1 MLGIFGQH
9 LFLDRS
15 RKAVLLITSA
25 WPSTVMPP
33 YSMNYSRLF
42 EAFTESLDTRPVKP

>member
-1 MLGIFGQH
+1 MLGVYGQH

-25 WPSTVMPP
+25 WPSTVMPL
-33 YSMNYSRLF
+33 YSGNYSRLF
-42 EAFTESLDTRPVKP
+42 EAFTESLDAQLTKP